1 MKIQSKYALAMV
13 LFSTLLFGCA
23 SLTKNTAPAPAAS
36 DSGLVSSLTQK
47 LGVSN
52 EQATGGAGAILG
64 YAKGK
69 LSPEDYSSVNK
80 AIPESDTLIKSA
92 PKEDNMT
99 SKLGNMASSL
109 GGGEGKSAGGLGAL
123 AGSFGKLGLSPD
135 MASKFLPVV
144 LEYANSKGGSK
155 VSGLLQGVF

>member
-1 MKIQSKYALAMV
+1 MKSQSQITLVMV
-13 LFSTLLFGCA
+13 LFSALLFGCA
-23 SLTKNTAPAPAAS
+23 SLTKQAPSAPAVS

-80 AIPESDTLIKSA
+80 AIPESDALIKAA
-92 PKEDNMT
+92 PKEDSMTKKLGSMT
-99 SKLGNMASSL
+99 SELS
-109 GGGEGKSAGGLGAL
+109 GGENKSAGGLGAL

-135 MASKFLPVV
+135 MAGKFLPVV
-144 LEYANSKGGSK
+144 LEYAKSKGGSN
-155 VSGLLQGVF
+155 VSSLLQGAF

>member
-1 MKIQSKYALAMV
+1 MKFQSQYTLITL
-13 LFSTLLFGCA
+13 LFSALLFGCA
-23 SLTKNTAPAPAAS
+23 SLTGKGTSTPTSS

-69 LSPEDYSSVNK
+69 LSKEDYSTVSK
-80 AIPESDTLIKSA
+80 AMPESDSLIKAA
-92 PKEDNMT
+92 PKEDNMS
-99 SKLGNMASSL
+99 SKLGSMTSALS
-109 GGGEGKSAGGLGAL
+109 GGGESAGGLGAL

-135 MASKFLPVV
+135 MAGKFLPVI
-144 LEYANSKGGSK
+144 LEYANTKGGSK